1 MKKLNKKLLLLSG
14 TVLASALVATTI
26 ACAPDTTTKE
36 ENKKI
41 LEVLIVSISQNYDA
55 KTSYESKES
64 LISALT
70 TDTVKAD
77 KNAFSNLLKVAPKF
91 GNSNLANVVNS
102 SNKDDLTD
110 KQIRITLTLSYGNGD
125 DLVTADIDFTI
136 TFDLVNQLL
145 DTNSEVIATWY
156 KDKVIDQNAT
166 HELNTKLSSSITLE
180 EDKKILSDFLKNML
194 PEISGSKLEVDFV
207 EEWNGDLDTSLKV
220 KVTIKINDD
229 TYKENGEKVTNDPNQ
244 AGKVITI
251 NNLTKRDLEQTKIKL
266 WYQKEVNNLT
276 VESDLKNKKPSDITK
291 SELIPLFTFKTTN
304 YETKDTDLDL
314 EILEEDD
321 YSGTISLRVF
331 LKQQNKYI
339 TTDGLKV
346 DDKNQAGKVITLTNF
361 KNLKEAV
368 SNWYQNIVDVS
379 LIDNPKENWK
389 DVFASTINGLEKVKS
404 IFTKPDLQKLPN
416 ADFNVDL
423 SADDKLGTLAVKVT
437 LTANNKFYDL
447 NGNNVDQKEAGK
459 KVIISGFKKDTL
471 KEDVTSWY
479 SEILKDEI
487 KVTNFELAK
496 LVPSLVTNE
505 KLKELFKLN
514 LPEGIDDLETEVTLI
529 KDEINNY
536 EGSVKVKVT
545 LVQSQT
551 KYFKTD
557 GQIVAL
563 ANKSDAGKTI
573 TLTGFSPLTR
583 YENEALKW
591 YEKMQATEI
600 NLSDNETMYL
610 PSEVKTKHGLISSF
624 KQKLEMKLPNLPEG
638 FILDFDLVNAND
650 ATAELEIN
658 LILKADLE
666 TLGSYN
672 FDATTGKSSLE
683 NNLENTLHKK
693 SITIKNLTKKTDF
706 ASVAYKRLKNSYFPT
721 TFNLKA
727 DLWHKSLWES
737 ERKTLEDLMKKLSEK
752 SVSQVNDMKELN
764 QAFAKQL
771 EALVPE
777 VLRNTFKFEL
787 IKNTDLSVAN
797 LEGNTD
803 KDKGSLRAQLLLSS
817 TSEGTTKY
825 YSLKVGSDIE
835 TGLIEETTDKTAVK
849 GYEITISG
857 FKV

>member
-14 TVLASALVATTI
+14 TVLASSFVATAI
-26 ACAPDTTTKE
+26 ACAPDNTNKE

-41 LEVLIVSISQNYDA
+41 LEVLITSINQNYDA
-55 KTSYESKES
+55 KTSYPSKES

-70 TDTVKAD
+70 ADAVKTDKS
-77 KNAFSNLLKVAPKF
+77 AFSNLLKVAPKF
-91 GNSNLANVVNS
+91 GDSNLTNAVNS
-102 SNKDDLTD
+102 SNQDDLTD
-110 KQIRITLTLSYGNGD
+110 KQIRLTLTLSYGNGD

-136 TFDLVNQLL
+136 SFDLVNQLV
-145 DTNSEVIATWY
+145 DTHSEAIAAWY
-156 KDKVIDQNAT
+156 KDKVIDQNAS

-180 EDKKILSDFLKNML
+180 EDKKILQDFLKTL
-194 PEISGSKLEVDFV
+194 VPEISGSKIEVDFA
-207 EEWNGDLDTSLKV
+207 EEWSGDLDTSLKV

-229 TYKENGEKVTNDPNQ
+229 TYKENGEKVTSEPNQ

-251 NNLTKRDLEQTKIKL
+251 NNLSKRELEQTKIKL

-276 VESDLKNKKPSDITK
+276 VDSDLKTKAPSAITK

-304 YETKDTDLDL
+304 YKTKDTDLDL
-314 EILEEDD
+314 DILEEDD

-331 LKQQNKYI
+331 LKQENKYL
-339 TTDGLKV
+339 TTDALKV
-346 DDKNQAGKVITLTNF
+346 DDKNQAGKVITLSNF

-368 SNWYQNIVDVS
+368 SNWYKNIVDVS

-389 DVFASTINGLEKVKS
+389 DVFASTITDLEKVKS
-404 IFTKPDLQKLPN
+404 IFTKPDLQNLPKS
-416 ADFNVDL
+416 DFNVEL
-423 SADDKLGTLAVKVT
+423 SADDKAGTLAVKVT

-479 SEILKDEI
+479 SETIKDEI
-487 KVTNFELAK
+487 KVSDFELAK

-505 KLKELFKLN
+505 KLKELFKLT
-514 LPEGIDDLETEVTLI
+514 LPDGIDNLESEVTLI

-536 EGSVKVKVT
+536 EGSVKVKIT

-583 YENEALKW
+583 YENEVLKW

-600 NLSDNETMYL
+600 NLSDLEAMYL
-610 PSEVKTKHGLISSF
+610 PSEVKTKHGFISSF

-638 FILDFDLVNAND
+638 FILDFSLVNAND
-650 ATAELEIN
+650 ETGELEIN
-658 LILKADLE
+658 LILKADLGK
-666 TLGSYN
+666 LGSYI
-672 FDATTGKSSLE
+672 FDATTGKSAVT
-683 NNLENTLHKK
+683 NNSENTPIKK
-693 SITIKNLTKKTDF
+693 SITIKNLTKKADF

-727 DLWHKSLWES
+727 DVWHKSLWES
-737 ERKTLEDLMKKLSEK
+737 ERKTLEALMKKLSET
-752 SVSQVNDMKELN
+752 SSSEINDMNELN

-777 VLRNTFKFEL
+777 ALRNTFKFEL
-787 IKNTDLSVAN
+787 IKNTDLDVAN
-797 LEGNTD
+797 LEGNPD
-803 KDKGSLRAQLLLSS
+803 KDKGTLGAQLLLSS

-835 TGLIEETTDKTAVK
+835 TGVIEETTDKTAAK